1 MESFFSGFCFWHKA
15 DIGERDRHVRFWGQS
30 GFEMDDAAKN
40 VLKGSGIDLEK
51 RNAAASGT
59 ARTWDIGDRSLWPY
73 CLRACRCRLSQP
85 A

>member
-51 RNAAASGT
+51 RNAGGK
-59 ARTWDIGDRSLWPY
+59 WYCPY
-73 CLRACRCRLSQP
+73 LGHW
-85 A
+85 